1 MTLIVL
7 YLKFNI
13 IFENNTGNSN
23 MLLENLI
30 NTDHGVRGDRLAVV
44 LTLSICQLT

>member
-1 MTLIVL
+1 
-7 YLKFNI
+7 
-13 IFENNTGNSN
+13 

-44 LTLSICQLT
+44 LTLSICQFT

>member
-1 MTLIVL
+1 
-7 YLKFNI
+7 
-13 IFENNTGNSN
+13 

-44 LTLSICQLT
+44 LTLRVLLLVEETGVPGENHRSVASHYTSS

>member
-1 MTLIVL
+1 
-7 YLKFNI
+7 
-13 IFENNTGNSN
+13 

-44 LTLSICQLT
+44 LTVYMAMIMLPILALKHVYNLDGLLRC